1 MVKVSIVVPVYNVEK
16 YLAQCLNSLCKQT
29 MKEIEIICVDDGS
42 KDSSPNIIKKFQQ
55 KDRRVR
61 CVSKQNSGY
70 GNTMNMGM
78 DAAEGEYLSLIH
90 ILRDSQARYRRDGY
104 NESSSHS
111 LVKIQFFGQKRPR

>member
-55 KDRRVR
+55 KDSRVR

-78 DAAEGEYLSLIH
+78 DAAE
-90 ILRDSQARYRRDGY
+90 
-104 NESSSHS
+104 
-111 LVKIQFFGQKRPR
+111 